1 MSNRRYAARTKVNE
15 SKSRAE
21 IEGEL
26 LKHKCD
32 RIAVMTAA
40 SAVDFAWTKSGRAY
54 RMGITLPSDNAQERR
69 RRMRTLALYIR
80 GRLNAVEDGIK
91 SFEAEFMPEVVL
103 GDGRTLGEHA
113 HVQLA
118 ELEADEAL
126 PTRLQLPQ
134 GRA

>member
-1 MSNRRYAARTKVNE
+1 MSNRRYAERTKVNE
-15 SKSRAE
+15 SKSRGE
-21 IEGEL
+21 IGDEL

-32 RIAVMTAA
+32 RI
-40 SAVDFAWTKSGRAY
+40 
-54 RMGITLPSDNAQERR
+54 TLPIDNAQERR
-69 RRMRTLALYIR
+69 RRMRTLALYIK